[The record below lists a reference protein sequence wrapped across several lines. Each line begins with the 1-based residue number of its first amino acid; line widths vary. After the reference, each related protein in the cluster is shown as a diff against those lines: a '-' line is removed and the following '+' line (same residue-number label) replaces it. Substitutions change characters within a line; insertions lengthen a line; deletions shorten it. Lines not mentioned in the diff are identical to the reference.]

1 MNDTRTVP
9 KYLRRL
15 ERALAC
21 PKAVRRPFLD
31 RTRRM
36 AEDFLRDSP
45 EAADRELADLLGEPQ
60 ELAQGFLETLDPE
73 ILTKHRRRKKL
84 IRWGLTA
91 LTAALAI
98 AAIVYLGIWVHDLR
112 AQPLELK
119 ATDTII
125 IYAEEPL

>member
-36 AEDFLRDSP
+36 AEDFLRDCP
-45 EAADRELADLLGEPQ
+45 EAANRELADLLGEPQ

-73 ILTKHRRRKKL
+73 ILTKYRRRKKL
-84 IRWGLTA
+84 ICWGLV
-91 LTAALAI
+91 ALAI
-98 AAIVYLGIWVHDLR
+98 AAILFLGAWVC
-112 AQPLELK
+112 ELLWFRMIPVEVI
-119 ATDTII
+119 DTII
-125 IYAEEPL
+125 IYD